1 MPINEEIAR
10 KQFER
15 YQYARDNGHLDFVDK
30 ADTCEDYFAGNQWDP
45 VTRRKLENQGKPVL
59 TINKVLATVAA
70 VMGEQLENRA
80 DISFRPLKDGSQE
93 TADALTKLYI
103 QIANANKLDWVES
116 EVAADGFI
124 TSRGFYDVRAVFG
137 DSMQGEAQ
145 IKKLNPRNVIVD
157 PDAEDYDPD
166 TWKEWFLTKWLSPD
180 DIEILYSKADADI
193 LRLRQP
199 DSLLADYDNVDKHHG
214 TFGGEARTS
223 DSSSTGSTVRRVRVI
238 ERQYKKLYNAWHFVD
253 PETGDVSIVPDT
265 WSEDKR
271 IEVAAMAGLSLT
283 RKLVERIRWTVTA
296 DNVVLFDEWSPYLS
310 FTVVPYFPFFRNGKT
325 IGIVENLLS
334 PQDQLNK
341 TSSQELHIINTTA
354 NSGYKVKTGSL
365 QNMDIEDLEER
376 GAQTG
381 VVFELTDTKDL
392 EKIQPNQVPTGL
404 DRVAFKA
411 DQFIKE
417 ISGVSDSS
425 RGFDRADVAAKAIEA
440 KQAAGSVNLAKP
452 MDNLARTRHL
462 LAKRI
467 LDLIQTFYTEHR
479 VLKITGTDLVTKT
492 EELEINKPSA
502 ENGIVNDLTIG
513 KYDVVVTTA
522 PARNNFEETQFKEA
536 LELRQLGVAI
546 PDDILVEASH
556 LERKAEIAERI
567 KELSG
572 DQPGSQEEQAAA
584 QLELQLKQ
592 LEIQEKEA
600 DIAVK
605 QANAKATVIKASAD
619 VQQLGAND
627 TRTADRQDKA
637 SAEAMRIL
645 AQLTANRETIAA
657 NKEMKQAELDL
668 KREQIA
674 IVTGKHQ
681 HLL

>member
-1 MPINEEIAR
+1 
-10 KQFER
+10 
-15 YQYARDNGHLDFVDK
+15 
-30 ADTCEDYFAGNQWDP
+30 
-45 VTRRKLENQGKPVL
+45 
-59 TINKVLATVAA
+59 
-70 VMGEQLENRA
+70 
-80 DISFRPLKDGSQE
+80 
-93 TADALTKLYI
+93 
-103 QIANANKLDWVES
+103 
-116 EVAADGFI
+116 
-124 TSRGFYDVRAVFG
+124 
-137 DSMQGEAQ
+137 
-145 IKKLNPRNVIVD
+145 
-157 PDAEDYDPD
+157 
-166 TWKEWFLTKWLSPD
+166 
-180 DIEILYSKADADI
+180 
-193 LRLRQP
+193 
-199 DSLLADYDNVDKHHG
+199 
-214 TFGGEARTS
+214 
-223 DSSSTGSTVRRVRVI
+223 
-238 ERQYKKLYNAWHFVD
+238 
-253 PETGDVSIVPDT
+253 
-265 WSEDKR
+265 
-271 IEVAAMAGLSLT
+271 
-283 RKLVERIRWTVTA
+283 
-296 DNVVLFDEWSPYLS
+296 
-310 FTVVPYFPFFRNGKT
+310 
-325 IGIVENLLS
+325 
-334 PQDQLNK
+334 
-341 TSSQELHIINTTA
+341 
-354 NSGYKVKTGSL
+354 
-365 QNMDIEDLEER
+365 MDIEDLEER

-381 VVFELTDTKDL
+381 VVFELTDVNDL

-479 VLKITGTDLVTKT
+479 VLKIAGTDLVAKT
-492 EELEINKPSA
+492 EELEINQPSA
-502 ENGIVNDLTIG
+502 ESGIVNDLTIG

-668 KREQIA
+668 KREQMTKQDTQKPEKETA
-674 IVTGKHQ
+674 K
-681 HLL
+681 